1 MVTIFYIAP
10 KYESIHINRAP
21 KWVQLRVLAERKW
34 IQSRQSAIPEPRFQ
48 ARRCVRPA
56 SQRGFVGRLV
66 RLVSSLARWIGHL
79 LERRRGR
86 LALLEMTDDQLKDIG
101 ISRCDAHREGIRRFW
116 E

>member
-1 MVTIFYIAP
+1 MDTIATIRH
-10 KYESIHINRAP
+10 SRAAVP
-21 KWVQLRVLAERKW
+21 GEAL
-34 IQSRQSAIPEPRFQ
+34 
-48 ARRCVRPA
+48 RPA
-56 SQRGFVGRLV
+56 GQRRFVGRLV

>member
-10 KYESIHINRAP
+10 ENESIHIEPAIG
-21 KWVQLRVLAERKW
+21 KV
-34 IQSRQSAIPEPRFQ
+34 QSRQGTMAMDTIETIRYADPAFGAQTDPRS
-48 ARRCVRPA
+48 R
-56 SQRGFVGRLV
+56 RGFIGRMVLV
-66 RLVSSLARWIGHL
+66 LRSFARQIVHM

-86 LALLEMTDDQLKDIG
+86 LALMEMTDDQLKDIG